1 MGYRGTFAAIP
12 MAAKT
17 TVLVVDDEPHL
28 RRFVRML
35 LHSTFED
42 LAVIEA
48 GDETA
53 ALALYAEAKPD
64 LVLLDINLIG
74 CSGIAV
80 LQRLRQMD
88 PQAEVVMLT
97 AVNVRHTIE
106 EAQAAGAA
114 GYILKEADD
123 EALTAALL
131 EVVRSRFGAAEAG
144 GPKP

>member
-1 MGYRGTFAAIP
+1 

-28 RRFVRML
+28 RRFVRIL

-42 LAVIEA
+42 LEVIEA

-53 ALALYAEAKPD
+53 ALARYAEAKPD

-80 LQRLRQMD
+80 LQQLRQMD

-114 GYILKEADD
+114 GYILKEVD
-123 EALTAALL
+123 EAELTTALL
-131 EVVRSRFGAAEAG
+131 EIVRARFGVAETE
-144 GPKP
+144 GPTP